1 MPDWLLQA
9 SSPCVC
15 VLLQAYMGTGR
26 EDVASDDG
34 EQRPHRRRRTRRSRR
49 PAEAEGN
56 RLVAAIVV
64 GVVVVLF
71 AVGGWYYFKSNSQTE
86 TTLAEMRALPLVGAM
101 IADNP
106 DAEARLKAAIQEEIN
121 NPSADGTTRPL
132 ALIADL
138 RRQYILPALKASDDA
153 SAMAAVAARA
163 ALAAHLQK
171 ASPPACREFAAG
183 GIQRP
188 DRLDGEGQRLFRNV
202 LQALETAYRNG
213 RANGKPLPMP
223 SRAEILDLLRDA
235 GFQKVDFDRLNAF
248 ASLSNEVACEIEL
261 KVDQVPPKLPADK
274 RGAFA
279 RFVLNN

>member
-1 MPDWLLQA
+1 MPDWFLQA

-15 VLLQAYMGTGR
+15 VLLQVYMGTGR

-34 EQRPHRRRRTRRSRR
+34 EQRTYRRRRRRRV
-49 PAEAEGN
+49 AEPEGN

-71 AVGGWYYFKSNSQTE
+71 AAGGWYYFRSNSQTE
-86 TTLAEMRALPLVGAM
+86 TALAEMRALPLVGALM
-101 IADNP
+101 ADNP
-106 DAEARLKAAIQEEIN
+106 EAEARLKAAVEEEIN
-121 NPSADGTTRPL
+121 HPSTDGTPRPL
-132 ALIADL
+132 ALITDL

-153 SAMAAVAARA
+153 SATAAVAARA
-163 ALAAHLQK
+163 ALAAYLQK
-171 ASPPACREFAAG
+171 ANPTACREFAAG

-188 DRLDGEGQRLFRNV
+188 DRLDSEGQRLFRNV

-213 RANGKPLPMP
+213 RKSGKPLPMAT
-223 SRAEILDLLRDA
+223 RAEVLDMLRDA
-235 GFQKVDFDRLNAF
+235 GFQKVDFDRLNTF
-248 ASLSNEVACEIEL
+248 ATLSNDVACDIEL

>member
-1 MPDWLLQA
+1 
-9 SSPCVC
+9 
-15 VLLQAYMGTGR
+15 
-26 EDVASDDG
+26 VASDG
-34 EQRPHRRRRTRRSRR
+34 EQRAHRRRRGRRSRSR
-49 PAEAEGN
+49 PAGPEGN

-64 GVVVVLF
+64 GIVVVLF
-71 AVGGWYYFKSNSQTE
+71 AAGGWYYFRSNSQTE
-86 TTLAEMRALPLVGAM
+86 TALAEMRALPLVGALM
-101 IADNP
+101 ADNP
-106 DAEARLKAAIQEEIN
+106 DAAARLKVAVQAEID
-121 NPSADGTTRPL
+121 NPSTDGTTRPL

-163 ALAAHLQK
+163 ALAAYLQK

-213 RANGKPLPMP
+213 RASGKPLPMP
-223 SRAEILDLLRDA
+223 SRAEILDMLRDA

-248 ASLSNEVACEIEL
+248 ATLSNEVACEIEL
-261 KVDQVPPKLPADK
+261 KVDQVPPKLPVDK